1 MTRTTITDPKPEKA
15 TAWLTA
21 TLTDG
26 TKVLLGADSVLETLT
41 LTLSEERS
49 GTTINGRAR
58 QSVLGTNG
66 GEVSSLGVVTLRL
79 DPLDMVMVSSRKSEV
94 HVALLEWTWGDP
106 LKSGKHEV
114 AFTVEDLAKV

>member
-1 MTRTTITDPKPEKA
+1 MTRTTITDPKPEKS

-21 TLTDG
+21 TITDG
-26 TKVLLGADSVLETLT
+26 VAVLLGADSVLESLT
-41 LTLSEERS
+41 LTLCEERS
-49 GTTINGRAR
+49 GTIINSRAR

-66 GEVSSLGVVTLRL
+66 GSVSSLGVVSLRL
-79 DPLDMVMVSSRKSEV
+79 DPLDMVMVSDRKQEV

-114 AFTVEDLAKV
+114 AFTVVDLAKV